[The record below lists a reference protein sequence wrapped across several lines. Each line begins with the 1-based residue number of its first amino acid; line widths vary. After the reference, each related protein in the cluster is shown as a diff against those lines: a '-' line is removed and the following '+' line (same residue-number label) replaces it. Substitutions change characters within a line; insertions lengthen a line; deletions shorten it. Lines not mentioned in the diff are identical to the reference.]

1 MSHMLE
7 LPNHAYDRIR
17 EQAEAG
23 GLTPL
28 GWIVSRLPSS
38 CEANGSRASEKPLTM
53 ADRLAGRIGRFS
65 SGSGEPSS
73 DTVAQS
79 FAEYLE
85 AKQRAGRL

>member
-1 MSHMLE
+1 MSQMLE
-7 LPNHAYDRIR
+7 LPNQAYDKIR

-28 GWIVSRLPSS
+28 GWIVAHLSSSR
-38 CEANGSRASEKPLTM
+38 EANGSRASGKSLTM
-53 ADRLAGRIGRFS
+53 ADRLAGRIGRIS
-65 SGSGEPSS
+65 SGSGEPGS

-85 AKQRAGRL
+85 EKQRAGRL